1 MGLPNMHLFS
11 GMGFR
16 QIRSTGLSTESLS
29 LLQHWIRSVI
39 SFIVLCLIYWNMCR
53 RKIYRQGNNLVT
65 GDMPCLF
72 SIRFLIRFL
81 IQRISG
87 YPLIDIRLPI
97 LWLGKWTFH
106 FPDTPMDWASPQC
119 RTNVQEVWQILSICY
134 PCPFS
139 FLSMFCF
146 APGLLLRGDGKRYRR
161 SITRDTKING
171 FRVQN
176 KYQCLS
182 DFLTFSAKNFLENI
196 R

>member
-1 MGLPNMHLFS
+1 MHLFS
-11 GMGFR
+11 SMGFR
-16 QIRSTGLSTESLS
+16 QIRSTGFSTESLS

-119 RTNVQEVWQILSICY
+119 RTIEQEVWQILSICY
-134 PCPFS
+134 PCS
-139 FLSMFCF
+139 FLPFYVLHPVYYWGVMV
-146 APGLLLRGDGKRYRR
+146 
-161 SITRDTKING
+161 RDTEGVSHEI
-171 FRVQN
+171 QN
-176 KYQCLS
+176 KWFQG
-182 DFLTFSAKNFLENI
+182 TE
-196 R
+196 